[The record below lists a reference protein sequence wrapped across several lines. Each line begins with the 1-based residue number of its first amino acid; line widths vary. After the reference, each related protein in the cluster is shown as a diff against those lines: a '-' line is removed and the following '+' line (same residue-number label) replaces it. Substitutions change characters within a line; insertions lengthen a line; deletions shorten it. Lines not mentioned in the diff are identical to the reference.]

1 MSHTIDFLNRIA
13 SELQDQDNAF
23 TASPIYC
30 IQEYVLVA
38 GIDLDYAPS
47 IGWFDDDGGA
57 LADPK
62 KARALDRYRD
72 RHGKE
77 PAGWTRLGY
86 EETWRHTGRVYLT
99 VTAAEAFVG
108 NSKKHRV
115 YVDSA
120 CRNHEL
126 KEIRRLLAGPIAE
139 CIAALQQAR
148 QFITNGIEFG
158 YIRMP
163 DADTPDPAHATPGA
177 IQAALEL
184 LETAKEPHA

>member
-1 MSHTIDFLNRIA
+1 M
-13 SELQDQDNAF
+13 
-23 TASPIYC
+23 
-30 IQEYVLVA
+30 
-38 GIDLDYAPS
+38 
-47 IGWFDDDGGA
+47 
-57 LADPK
+57 
-62 KARALDRYRD
+62 
-72 RHGKE
+72 
-77 PAGWTRLGY
+77 
-86 EETWRHTGRVYLT
+86 YLT

-108 NSKKHRV
+108 KSKKHRV

-148 QFITNGIEFG
+148 QFISNGIEFG